1 MRTYSGV
8 QQNINQL
15 IAQAGHSLVAAKGLK
30 YMQEQAESSKA
41 SQKLLESYHE
51 ARKNA
56 EERVAEFEK
65 RTGITPEAMGKLD
78 EEAQKSDNPTRY
90 YLENISSVFSGGRLN
105 PKTVEPEEANN
116 SMAEKGMGKID
127 QKVKFAKHI
136 RVIKKEDM

>member
-1 MRTYSGV
+1 MSV

-15 IAQAGHSLVAAKGLK
+15 FSQAGHSLIAAKGLK
-30 YMQEQAESSKA
+30 YIKEQADTSK
-41 SQKLLESYHE
+41 QTKDLLESYHE

-56 EERVAEFEK
+56 EERIAEYEK
-65 RTGITPEAMGKLD
+65 RTGITPEAIAKLD
-78 EEAQKSDNPTRY
+78 EEAQKSDNPTRH
-90 YLENISSVFSGGRLN
+90 YLENISSIFSGGRLN

-136 RVIKKEDM
+136 KVIKKEDM